1 MMKLYF
7 KAGACSLA
15 PHIVI
20 HELGLP
26 YEAVPVDLATKRTKA
41 GDDFTAIN
49 PKGYVPAIA
58 LDDGTVLSECG
69 AVLQYL
75 ADRKPAAGL
84 APANGTLER
93 YQLQEWLAYISTELH
108 KTFGAL
114 FNPAAPD
121 FTKEAALKLFGRRVQ
136 YVEDRLAGRDYL
148 MGAQFTAADAYLYT
162 VLGWTKY
169 FDVDLGQWPRV
180 KAYHA
185 RVAARPAVIAT
196 HATEAA
202 A

>member
-1 MMKLYF
+1 MKLYF

-26 YEAVPVDLATKRTKA
+26 CEAVPVDLATKRTKA
-41 GDDFTAIN
+41 GADFTAIN
-49 PKGYVPAIA
+49 PKGYVPALE
-58 LDDGTVLSECG
+58 LDDGTVLSEGG

-114 FNPAAPD
+114 FNPSAPD
-121 FTKEAALKLFGRRVQ
+121 VTKEAALQLFGRRLQ

-148 MGAQFTAADAYLYT
+148 MGSQFTAADAYLYT

-169 FDVDLGQWPRV
+169 FNVDLGQWPRV

-185 RVAARPAVIAT
+185 RIAARPAVVAT
-196 HATEAA
+196 HAAEAA

>member
-1 MMKLYF
+1 MKLYF

-26 YEAVPVDLATKRTKA
+26 HEAIPVDLATKRTKA
-41 GDDFTAIN
+41 GADFTAIN

-114 FNPAAPD
+114 FNPAATD
-121 FTKEAALKLFGRRVQ
+121 ATKEAALKLFARRVQ

-148 MGAQFTAADAYLYT
+148 MGSQFTAADAYLYT

-169 FDVDLGQWPRV
+169 FNVDLGQWPRV

-185 RVAARPAVIAT
+185 RIAARPAVIAT
-196 HATEAA
+196 HAAEAA

>member
-1 MMKLYF
+1 VKLYY
-7 KAGACSLA
+7 KAGACSLG

-20 HELGLP
+20 HELGLAC
-26 YEAVPVDLATKRTKA
+26 ETVPVDLATKLTKA
-41 GDDFTAIN
+41 GADFTAIN
-49 PKGYVPAIA
+49 PKGYVPALA

-75 ADRKPAAGL
+75 ADLKPAAGL

-121 FTKEAALKLFGRRVQ
+121 VTKEAALKLFARRVQ
-136 YVEDRLAGRDYL
+136 YVEDHLAGRDYL

-169 FDVDLGQWPRV
+169 FSVDLGQWPRV
-180 KAYHA
+180 KAFHA
-185 RVAARPAVIAT
+185 RVAARPAVVAT
-196 HATEAA
+196 HAAEAA